1 MEPRFNVW
9 IEHNGVVVLSE
20 WRVKLLE
27 AIDQTG
33 SISRAA
39 EKMKVTYH
47 RAWEKL
53 HEMEEGLGYKL
64 VDAQVGGAGGG
75 GAELTLQGRE
85 LMKKF
90 RIFDQG
96 LSEEIAQRFESSFSS
111 PSSDE

>member
-1 MEPRFNVW
+1 MEPKFNLW

-64 VDAQVGGAGGG
+64 INAQVGGAGGG
-75 GAELTLQGRE
+75 GAELTEQGRD
-85 LMKKF
+85 LMKRF
-90 RIFDQG
+90 RAFEQG
-96 LSEEIAQRFESSFSS
+96 LHDEIDDRFETTFGSLT
-111 PSSDE
+111 

>member
-1 MEPRFNVW
+1 MEPKFNLW

-39 EKMKVTYH
+39 ERMKVTYH

-64 VDAQVGGAGGG
+64 INAQVGGAGGG
-75 GAELTLQGRE
+75 GAELTEQGRD
-85 LMKKF
+85 LVKRF
-90 RIFDQG
+90 RAFEQG
-96 LSEEIAQRFESSFSS
+96 LHDEIDERFEAAFASL
-111 PSSDE
+111 